1 MKRRTS
7 NPFWRY
13 SLRIW
18 RIPGVQE
25 ACLALQ
31 ERCGADVN
39 LLLFCGWTGQQGRQ
53 LDRKTLRSAI
63 SRVGAWQSDVIAPLR
78 LARQGLK
85 RQREGAAAA
94 LPPQG
99 LRKRLAALELDLER
113 VEQALLADLRAQW
126 AAAPVATPPRQAIAA
141 SLDCYLRLL
150 AKPAGREELA
160 YLKRIAEAC
169 APRSRSRAVGLD
181 PGDRGHADH

>member
-1 MKRRTS
+1 LKRAPPS
-7 NPFWRY
+7 PFWRY

-18 RIPGVQE
+18 RIPGVEE

-39 LLLFCGWTGQQGRQ
+39 LLLFCGWTGGQGRQ
-53 LDRKTLRSAI
+53 LDRRALKSAI

-94 LPPQG
+94 LPAQG
-99 LRKRLAALELDLER
+99 LRKRLATLELDLER
-113 VEQALLADLRAQW
+113 MEQALLADLHSQW
-126 AAAPVATPPRQAIAA
+126 AAAPVAKSPQQAIAA
-141 SLDCYLRLL
+141 NLACYLGLL
-150 AKPAGREELA
+150 AKPTGPQELA
-160 YLKRIAEAC
+160 YVMRIAEAFTKSSC
-169 APRSRSRAVGLD
+169 RP
-181 PGDRGHADH
+181 

>member
-1 MKRRTS
+1 VSLESSPS

-18 RIPGVQE
+18 RIPGVEE

-53 LDRKTLRSAI
+53 LDRRALKSAI
-63 SRVGAWQSDVIAPLR
+63 SRVGAWQSDVIVPLR

-94 LPPQG
+94 LPAQG

-113 VEQALLADLRAQW
+113 VEQALLADLATQW
-126 AAAPVATPPRQAIAA
+126 AAAPLAKPPQQTIAA
-141 SLDCYLRLL
+141 SLACYLGLL
-150 AKPAGREELA
+150 AKPAGSPELA
-160 YLKRIAEAC
+160 HVARIADAC
-169 APRSRSRAVGLD
+169 AQRSRSRVVGH
-181 PGDRGHADH
+181 GG

>member
-1 MKRRTS
+1 MSRTPS

-18 RIPGVQE
+18 RIPGVEE

-39 LLLFCGWTGQQGRQ
+39 LLLFCGWTGQQGRR
-53 LDRKTLRSAI
+53 LDRRALKSAI

-94 LPPQG
+94 LPAQG

-126 AAAPVATPPRQAIAA
+126 AAVPLAESPRQAIAA
-141 SLDCYLRLL
+141 SLACYLGLL
-150 AKPAGREELA
+150 AKPAGREEQV
-160 YLKRIAEAC
+160 YVTRIAEAC
-169 APRSRSRAVGLD
+169 ARRSRSRAVGLD

>member
-1 MKRRTS
+1 MKG

-13 SLRIW
+13 SLRVW
-18 RIPGVQE
+18 RIPGVEQ

-39 LLLFCGWTGQQGRQ
+39 LLLFCGWTGRLGRQ
-53 LDRKTLRSAI
+53 LDRRALKSAI
-63 SRVGAWQSDVIAPLR
+63 GRVGAWQSDVIAPLR

-94 LPPQG
+94 LPARG

-113 VEQALLADLRAQW
+113 VEQALLADLQGQW
-126 AAAPVATPPRQAIAA
+126 AAAPVAGPPQQIIAA
-141 SLDCYLRLL
+141 NLACYVGLL
-150 AKPAGREELA
+150 AKPAGPQELA
-160 YLKRIAEAC
+160 HVSRIAQAC
-169 APRSRSRAVGLD
+169 GPRSRNRAQ
-181 PGDRGHADH
+181 A